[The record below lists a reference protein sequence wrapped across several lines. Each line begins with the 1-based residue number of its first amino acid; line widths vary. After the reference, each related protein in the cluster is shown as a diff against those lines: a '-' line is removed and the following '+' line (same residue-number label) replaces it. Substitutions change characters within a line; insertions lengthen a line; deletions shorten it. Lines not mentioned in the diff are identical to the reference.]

1 MRVGL
6 YGVAAFVLGVA
17 VFLGCGSNSSKG
29 QDEPTSLDLP
39 WAKDVELP
47 SLEVGNAVGS
57 GMLISVST
65 TQISVD
71 GEPVQALVSGSSN
84 EIEVPAGKLKGQMI
98 VALYDVLDHKAQQQT
113 ALSEK
118 AGVALEDR
126 VLLQVDQALPWAVLR
141 QVLYTASQ
149 AQYDLFQV
157 VGEHRE
163 TQERLSLPLPLVVIG
178 PGMKLIHTSFEEV
191 FGLQLSLRLDSS
203 GFFLSTGGHAVDAF
217 DGNQT
222 MLLPC
227 DSECTNVDSYPWEE
241 LQQVLAKVRQQF
253 PVDCSTAGRIGGADA
268 LVPRENET
276 QQVVEESPK
285 AEQESLEGT
294 AQRKEIMS
302 GVDPTLP
309 DYGYLPPACLL
320 VLNFSGRRDLPWWW
334 WFRLVDGKVVGPRL
348 SETTARKAPLYP
360 FWTPVSGPTKDE
372 ESDPGPYSI
381 VPTCQ
386 DSDCSMVTPLIQL
399 GPRLPP
405 DMVPP
410 EMLPERAVEE
420 ALAH

>member
-1 MRVGL
+1 MRVGR
-6 YGVAAFVLGVA
+6 YGVAAIGLGAA
-17 VFLGCGSNSSKG
+17 VCLGCGSNPPEG
-29 QDEPTSLDLP
+29 QDEPAPLELP

-47 SLEVGNAVGS
+47 LLEAGNAVGF
-57 GMLISVST
+57 GMLISAST

-71 GEPVQALVSGSSN
+71 GEPVQALVVGPSN

-98 VALYDVLDHKAQQQT
+98 TELYDVLAHKAQQQK

-118 AGVALEDR
+118 AGVGFDDR
-126 VLLQVDQALPWAVLR
+126 VLLQADQALPWTVLR

-163 TQERLSLPLPLVVIG
+163 THKRLSLPLPLTVIG
-178 PGMKLIHTSFEEV
+178 PGMKPILTSFEEV

-217 DGNQT
+217 YGNQT

-227 DSECTNVDSYPWEE
+227 DSECTNVDSYPWKE

-253 PVDCSTAGRIGGADA
+253 PVDCSTAGRIGGAAA

-285 AEQESLEGT
+285 AGQESLEGT
-294 AQRKEIMS
+294 AQRNEIMS

-334 WFRLVDGKVVGPRL
+334 WFRLVDGKVVGPHL
-348 SETTARKAPLYP
+348 SETSARKAPLYP

-372 ESDPGPYSI
+372 EFDPAPYSH

-386 DSDCSMVTPLIQL
+386 NSDCSIVAPLIQL

-410 EMLPERAVEE
+410 EMVPERAVEE